1 MRVDAHGQR
10 IPLFDRGVYRRRR
23 ERAAAALQEAGLDV
37 LVVTAPENIY
47 YLTGLDHFGYFAFH
61 MLVMA
66 ADADPVLV
74 ARRMEQLTIS
84 RDVGDIEFRG
94 YGDDEDL
101 ARLCSEV
108 VGSVTPRPQRIGMEL
123 ANLYLIPA
131 VARAIQERFD
141 GAEVVDATEL
151 ITGLRL
157 VQSPEELEVTRR
169 AAAVTDAMMQAA
181 VATAAAGV
189 TEREVAAAALE
200 AMMEAG
206 GEPPGFWPFVRS
218 TSRLNEDH
226 TTWTDYALKE
236 GDALFLEMSGSVGRY
251 HAPMGRVVFIG
262 DVPDGSEYVAGVCL
276 EAFEAAR
283 KAVRPGVE
291 AGRVYAAWQDVLDR
305 NGLAHYRRHHCGYLT
320 GIGFP
325 PSWTG
330 NGIPRALRDGSRMRL
345 AAGMVF
351 HLMSWTMGTGQGD
364 YFVSDPVV
372 VTPNGGER
380 LSRTPQDLVVK

>member
-1 MRVDAHGQR
+1 MRVNAHGLR
-10 IPLFDRGVYRRRR
+10 IPLFDRDTYRRRR
-23 ERAAAALQEAGLDV
+23 ERAVETMQEGGLEV

-61 MLVMA
+61 MLVLT
-66 ADADPVLV
+66 ADGDPVLV
-74 ARRMEQLTIS
+74 ARRMEQVTIG
-84 RDVGDIEFRG
+84 RDVPEITFHG
-94 YGDDEDL
+94 YGDNDDL
-101 ARLCSEV
+101 PGRCVEV
-108 VGSVTPRPQRIGMEL
+108 IRSACPTPQRIGLESN
-123 ANLYLIPA
+123 NLYLVPN
-131 VARAIQERFD
+131 VLLAIREQFSGVEI
-141 GAEVVDATEL
+141 VDATEL
-151 ITGLRL
+151 VTSLRL

-181 VATAAAGV
+181 IDTAGV
-189 TEREVAAAALE
+189 GVSEREIAAAALQ

-226 TTWTDYALKE
+226 TTWTDYELRS

-251 HAPMGRVVFIG
+251 HAPMGRIVFIG
-262 DVPDGSEYVAGVCL
+262 EVPDGSELVAGVCL

-283 KAVRPGVE
+283 RAVRPGVE
-291 AGRVYAAWQDVLDR
+291 AGEVYAAWQAVLDAK
-305 NGLAHYRRHHCGYLT
+305 GLSHYRRHHCGYLT

-325 PSWTG
+325 PSWSG
-330 NGIPRALRDGSRMRL
+330 NGIPRALRDGSRSRL
-345 AAGMVF
+345 SEGMVF
-351 HLMSWTMGTGQGD
+351 HLMSWMMETGQGD

-372 VTPNGGER
+372 ITPEGGER